1 LRNEFQ
7 ENDLFLN
14 AFQYAPIGIALV
26 DLDGSWLKVNPSLCK
41 LLGYT
46 EVEFLKTTFQELSHP
61 DDLQMDLEFVRKA
74 LEGEIESYQLE
85 KRYIHKNGHMVWAL
99 LSVSLV
105 HNSDGSPRYFISQ
118 LLDVSTIK
126 IAEHKINEL
135 TDKNMSILDTIADAF
150 YSLDEELRFVY
161 MNKEAERQ
169 LGKQNAELQGK
180 LLWDEFPMLE
190 NTLNG
195 SYFREALTNNIT
207 MTFEEYIPATHKSSE
222 KWLETH
228 IYPTKEGLSVYFQ
241 DVTDRKATEEKL
253 RESEEWFR
261 MLADYSTDMIS
272 RHTARGVCT
281 YVSAICYTL
290 LGYKPYE
297 LVGKIMYDWFHPD
310 DLDQIQESMAGIMT
324 TQQIGTVSY
333 RIRRKDG
340 SYIWFES
347 TSRSIRDKRGRV
359 TEVIA
364 VSRDITD
371 RKVTEMKMK
380 ETNDLLMRL
389 SITDGLTG
397 IANRRSFDHTIERE
411 WGVAARYRQPL
422 SLLLCDIDF
431 FKAYNDTYGHQGG
444 DNCLQLVALTLKK
457 SLNRPNDFAARY
469 GGEEFSV
476 ILPNTDKTGAL
487 KVSETIKK
495 WVEELQIPHA
505 SSRVSNIVTVSI
517 GVATLIPSPV
527 LSINMLIEY
536 TDKAL
541 YLAKQGG
548 RNRVVVHEN
557 TEEE

>member
-1 LRNEFQ
+1 MQNQPQ

-26 DLDGSWLKVNPSLCK
+26 DLDGTWLKVNPALCK

-46 EVEFLKTTFQELSHP
+46 EAEFLMTNFQDLSHLE
-61 DDLQMDLEFVRKA
+61 DLDADLELVEKTLA
-74 LEGEIESYQLE
+74 GEIDSFQLE
-85 KRYIHKNGHMVWAL
+85 KRYYHKEGHTVWAL

-105 HNSDGSPRYFISQ
+105 HNSDRSPRYFISQ
-118 LLDVSTIK
+118 ILDISKIK
-126 IAEHKINEL
+126 MAESKINEL
-135 TDKNMSILDTIADAF
+135 TAKNMSILDTITDAF
-150 YSLDEELRFVY
+150 YSLDEEWRFVY
-161 MNKEAERQ
+161 LNKEAEKQ
-169 LGKQNAELQGK
+169 LGKKNAELQGK
-180 LLWDEFPMLE
+180 LLWDAFPSLE
-190 NTLNG
+190 HNDYG
-195 SYFREALTNNIT
+195 SYFRDALLQKVTI
-207 MTFEEYIPATHKSSE
+207 TFEEYVPANQESNE

-272 RHTARGVCT
+272 RHTVRGICT

-290 LGYKPYE
+290 LGYKPHE
-297 LVGKIMYDWFHPD
+297 LIGTKVYDLFHPE
-310 DLDQIQESMAGIMT
+310 DLYQVLESFTSIVNA
-324 TQQIGTVSY
+324 QQISTHSY
-333 RIRRKDG
+333 RMRRKDG

-347 TSRSIRDKRGRV
+347 TSRTIRDKRGKV
-359 TEVIA
+359 TEIIA
-364 VSRDITD
+364 VSRDITE
-371 RKVTEMKMK
+371 RKVTEMKMQ

-397 IANRRSFDHTIERE
+397 IANRRSFDHTMERE
-411 WGVAARYRQPL
+411 WGVAARYGQPL

-444 DNCLQLVALTLKK
+444 DHCLQLVAHTLKK
-457 SLNRPNDFAARY
+457 TLNRPNDFAARY
-469 GGEEFSV
+469 GGEEFSI
-476 ILPNTDKTGAL
+476 ILPNTDKRGAL
-487 KVSETIKK
+487 KVSEFIKRTIEDLK
-495 WVEELQIPHA
+495 IPHA
-505 SSRVSNIVTVSI
+505 SSRVSDVVTVSI
-517 GVATLIPSPV
+517 GVATLIPNPS

-548 RNRVVVHEN
+548 RNRVVVHE
-557 TEEE
+557 